1 MRLVIWGGGFES
13 RLWQYFLFLYSL
25 YIYNNVYMNN
35 INKNGESIE
44 HHADLCQENQ
54 AVPSRHVQ

>member
-1 MRLVIWGGGFES
+1 
-13 RLWQYFLFLYSL
+13 
-25 YIYNNVYMNN
+25 MNN